1 MTFCVNLL
9 PQRQNEWE
17 VHSEHSK
24 ATTHV
29 HKHSQF
35 KSLNVIVALHGIELK
50 KTHKNMRRSALLELF
65 VTDVLVIKLWHAV
78 TLFFFISGEVKD
90 QVSSQ
95 KKGISMVLLWAVK
108 MAAFGE
114 PFKPSGCCELTA
126 FLLSA
131 ARKVDPRARGRTTP
145 ATGE

>member
-65 VTDVLVIKLWHAV
+65 VTDVLVFKLWHPV
-78 TLFFFISGEVKD
+78 TLFFYFWRGQRSGLIP
-90 QVSSQ
+90 
-95 KKGISMVLLWAVK
+95 KKRNINGAPVGRKNGSLW
-108 MAAFGE
+108 
-114 PFKPSGCCELTA
+114 
-126 FLLSA
+126 
-131 ARKVDPRARGRTTP
+131 RTL
-145 ATGE
+145 